1 MQCVENCGP
10 LDDPTTRVYFEQ
22 PVWQTLQMF
31 VGEVGCFLPVLY
43 TYLKNKRNAA
53 PMLADDEAEEHAK
66 GLQLRGWKILLF
78 FLPAACDLAGTT
90 LMNVGLL
97 YTPVSIYQMTRGALV
112 LWVGIFSVIFLRR
125 RLFLY
130 QWLSLITVMI
140 GVSIVGLSGSLI
152 KKVIS
157 EESTIPDVLRR
168 SLSLTTSDPSDGARV
183 LIGVLFILFAQLFT
197 AAQFVIEEKVMAK
210 YSVSPLVAV
219 GLEGTFGL
227 ISVLAVMP
235 LLYTMRD
242 LTVWFDLPR
251 GWRQMIDNRNVLVS
265 SGIIALSIGFFNF
278 FGLSVTRSVSATA
291 RSTIDTCRTLGIW
304 IISLGLGWEVLQFP
318 FSLLQITG
326 FALLVYGTFVFNNI
340 VLPPAFVRPSHH
352 HAGVDESLTRP
363 LLAEEEEDR
372 AILAGRHLDETAVLP
387 SDEGRTGFDVVPPPT
402 RG

>member
-1 MQCVENCGP
+1 
-10 LDDPTTRVYFEQ
+10 
-22 PVWQTLQMF
+22 MF

-43 TYLKNKRNAA
+43 TYLKNKRSPA
-53 PMLADDEAEEHAK
+53 PMLADDEAEEVDHVK
-66 GLQLRGWKILLF
+66 GVELKGWKVFLF
-78 FLPAACDLAGTT
+78 FLPAACDVAGTT

-125 RLFLY
+125 RLFPY

-152 KKVIS
+152 KKSVTEDS
-157 EESTIPDVLRR
+157 SIPDAFRR
-168 SLSLTTSDPSDGARV
+168 ALFPSTSTADPSDAARV

-210 YSVSPLVAV
+210 YSVTPLVAV

-227 ISVLAVMP
+227 ISVLALMP
-235 LLYTMRD
+235 LLYTMKD

-251 GWRQMIDNRNVLVS
+251 GYRQMVDNRNVLVS
-265 SGIIALSIGFFNF
+265 SFIIALSIGFFNF

-304 IISLGLGWEVLQFP
+304 IVSLGLGWEVLQFP

-352 HAGVDESLTRP
+352 HQGVDENSP
-363 LLAEEEEDR
+363 LLADEEEER
-372 AILAGRHLDETAVLP
+372 ALLAGRHLNETAVLP

-402 RG
+402 RD